1 MVHCLADAACRVQQ
15 AQAVLSIW
23 IENTCNNSEA
33 NLVSAL
39 ITILEGVDEAIDKAD
54 EDSVNRK

>member
-1 MVHCLADAACRVQQ
+1 MVHGLADAACRVQQ

-23 IENTCNNSEA
+23 LENTNTSSEA
-33 NLVSAL
+33 NLVASL

-54 EDSVNRK
+54 EDSVNKI

>member
-1 MVHCLADAACRVQQ
+1 MVNGLADAACRVQQ

-23 IENTCNNSEA
+23 LENTSNASEA
-33 NLVSAL
+33 NLVASL

-54 EDSVNRK
+54 EDSIK